1 MCPLLR
7 KHNIEVVPFLGY
19 KVTKGN
25 SLPDYGTTFVL
36 KEVTLNSLSGNTDMQ
51 MFGDKVTRMCK
62 TLVDYDTWIGLIQEK
77 SLAYLYGA
85 TSDGETHKGEK
96 ANYLI
101 TAVLPQNKKIAVY
114 FEKLVGK

>member
-7 KHNIEVVPFLGY
+7 KHNIEVVPFLDY

-25 SLPDYGTTFVL
+25 SVPQYGTTLIL

-62 TLVDYDTWIGLIQEK
+62 TLVDYDTWIGKFKEK

-85 TSDGETHKGEK
+85 TTQGETHLGAN
-96 ANYLI
+96 ANYVI

-114 FEKLVGK
+114 FERLTGK